1 MRIISANKN
10 SRSVTDMA
18 YKALFIA
25 FVLGVFLGPAEA
37 SQSDNRPSM
46 VIAPVRVDAD
56 IAQVNRF
63 DVDGVLHSELLSA
76 VRDTRRFRVLERDQE
91 NLDAI
96 LREQDLE
103 ASSFSNTSDARAGR
117 IAAAGY
123 VAVPY
128 ITSFRFG
135 ASFRELDAFPGTYD
149 RTDRVGIEASVRVV
163 NSETGELVFI
173 ANSSSNYVAEI
184 EAVTGRTGGPAR
196 VVVDRLASEVANDL
210 VSEIVNSVF
219 PIMIADISAGEVY
232 LNRGGEG
239 LNTGDRFD
247 VYAQGR
253 QLVDPLT
260 NEPMGA
266 SVELLVGTIVISRV
280 ENRFSVARIVDGDAS
295 HFEVGA
301 IVRAAD

>member
-1 MRIISANKN
+1 
-10 SRSVTDMA
+10 MA

-25 FVLGVFLGPAEA
+25 FVLGVFPGAAVA

-56 IAQVNRF
+56 LAQVNRF
-63 DVDGVLHSELLSA
+63 DVDGVLHGELLSA

-103 ASSFSNTSDARAGR
+103 ASSFSNSSDARAGR

-149 RTDRVGIEASVRVV
+149 RTDRVRIEASVRVV

-173 ANSSSNYVAEI
+173 ANSAGNYVAEV

-196 VVVDRLASEVANDL
+196 AVADRLASEVANDL

-219 PIMIADISAGEVY
+219 PIMIADISGGDVY
-232 LNRGGEG
+232 LNRGGDG
-239 LNTGDRFD
+239 INTGDRFD
-247 VYAQGR
+247 VYTQGR

-266 SVELLVGTIVISRV
+266 SVERLVGSIVVSRV
-280 ENRFSVARIVDGDAS
+280 EDRFSVARIVDGDES
-295 HFEVGA
+295 HFEIGA
-301 IVRAAD
+301 IVRSAE